1 MLLLVVTIT
10 MTLFQI
16 WWGSAYLYAYRQTRE
31 RLLLLQVVQGF
42 AFALLFGSAAFA
54 ILNNQPVSN
63 PLSTAL
69 LVVGLI
75 TFVIW
80 RFRGGIRWLFQRY
93 PRGMFDVLLFR
104 KPTVNLKRRVR
115 SK

>member
-1 MLLLVVTIT
+1 MLLLVLAIF
-10 MTLFQI
+10 MSLFQI
-16 WWGSAYLYAYRQTRE
+16 WWGSAYWYAYRQTRE
-31 RLLLLQVVQGF
+31 RLLLLQVVQGG
-42 AFALLFGSAAFA
+42 AFTVLFGTAAFA

-63 PLSTAL
+63 PLSAAL
-69 LVVGLI
+69 LAVGLI
-75 TFVIW
+75 TFLIW
-80 RFRGGIRWLFQRY
+80 RVQGGVRWLFQRY

>member
-1 MLLLVVTIT
+1 MVLLVLTIL

-16 WWGSAYLYAYRQTRE
+16 WWGSAYLYAYRQTQE

-42 AFALLFGSAAFA
+42 AFAFLFGSAAFA
-54 ILNNQPVSN
+54 IVNNRPVSN

-69 LVVGLI
+69 LGVGLI
-75 TFVIW
+75 TFLIW

-104 KPTVNLKRRVR
+104 RPVVNLKRRVR